1 MMKKLTALF
10 LALML
15 SLSVSLPALA
25 LDKAGDKAS
34 EMDLYTLDGE
44 KVTLTSFFGKPIV
57 INFWAT
63 WCPWCVY
70 EFPEFEKMYQEYGD
84 RIQFMVVDLCD
95 GSYETEEKAA
105 AFIAENGYTFPVFI
119 AKTDYAYYN
128 FGYQGIPASVF
139 IASDGV
145 IVSDHL
151 GAYTDGEELRA
162 ALESILP
169 AE

>member
-1 MMKKLTALF
+1 
-10 LALML
+10 
-15 SLSVSLPALA
+15 
-25 LDKAGDKAS
+25 
-34 EMDLYTLDGE
+34 
-44 KVTLTSFFGKPIV
+44 
-57 INFWAT
+57 
-63 WCPWCVY
+63 
-70 EFPEFEKMYQEYGD
+70 MYNEYGD
-84 RIQFMVVDLCD
+84 RIQFVMVDLCD

-105 AFIAENGYTFPVFI
+105 AFIAENDYTFPVFI

-139 IASDGV
+139 IGADGV

-151 GAYTDGEELRA
+151 GAFTDGEELRA

>member
-1 MMKKLTALF
+1 MHTLTALS
-10 LALML
+10 LALL
-15 SLSVSLPALA
+15 PSLSVSMPALSS
-25 LDKAGDKAS
+25 DNPVDTTS
-34 EMDLYTLDGE
+34 EMELYTLDGE

-57 INFWAT
+57 VNFWAT
-63 WCPWCVY
+63 WCPWCIY
-70 EFPEFEKMYQEYGD
+70 EFPEFEKMYNEYGD
-84 RIQFMVVDLCD
+84 RIQFVMVDLCD

-151 GAYTDGEELRA
+151 GAYTDGEQLRA

>member
-1 MMKKLTALF
+1 MKKLTALF
-10 LALML
+10 LALLL
-15 SLSVSLPALA
+15 SLSVALPALA
-25 LDKAGDKAS
+25 ADKPGDTAS
-34 EMDLYTLDGE
+34 EMELYTLDGE

-57 INFWAT
+57 VNFWAT
-63 WCPWCVY
+63 WCPWCIY
-70 EFPEFEKMYQEYGD
+70 EFPEFEKMYNEYGD
-84 RIQFMVVDLCD
+84 RIQFVMVDLCD
-95 GSYETEEKAA
+95 GSYETEEQAA
-105 AFIAENGYTFPVFI
+105 AFIAENDYTFPVFI

-139 IASDGV
+139 IGADGV

-151 GAYTDGEELRA
+151 GAFTEGEELRA

>member
-1 MMKKLTALF
+1 MKKLTALF
-10 LALML
+10 LALLL
-15 SLSVSLPALA
+15 SLSVALPALA
-25 LDKAGDKAS
+25 ADKPGDTAS
-34 EMDLYTLDGE
+34 EMELYTLDGE

-57 INFWAT
+57 VNFWAT
-63 WCPWCVY
+63 WCPWCIY
-70 EFPEFEKMYQEYGD
+70 EFPEFEKMYNEYGD
-84 RIQFMVVDLCD
+84 RIQFVMVDLCD

-105 AFIAENGYTFPVFI
+105 AFIAENDYTFPVFI

-139 IASDGV
+139 IGDDGV
-145 IVSDHL
+145 IVYDQV
-151 GAYTDGEELRA
+151 GAFTDGEELRA

>member
-1 MMKKLTALF
+1 MKKLTALF
-10 LALML
+10 LALLL
-15 SLSVSLPALA
+15 SLSVALPALA
-25 LDKAGDKAS
+25 ADTPGDTAS
-34 EMDLYTLDGE
+34 EMELYTLDGE

-57 INFWAT
+57 VNFWAT
-63 WCPWCVY
+63 WCPWCIY
-70 EFPEFEKMYQEYGD
+70 EFPEFEKMYNEYGD
-84 RIQFMVVDLCD
+84 RIQFVMVDLCD

-105 AFIAENGYTFPVFI
+105 AFIAENDYTFPVFI

-139 IASDGV
+139 IGADGV

-151 GAYTDGEELRA
+151 GAFTDGEELRA
-162 ALESILP
+162 SLESILP